1 MTKPMPYSG
10 TGIGDRR
17 FTFWCSEV
25 NDLTVLFEH
34 IDLLNCLNG
43 LHIQLLQG
51 ALQLLVI
58 CAGTLVRLLDLATRR
73 PFSSDSDSGSL
84 SLEPGELGLIHDF
97 PELDPVSTLQQQ
109 RQIPRAKGELER
121 GWTERCWIAAGEMET
136 GAVCWTLMIDAGRCP
151 LA

>member
-1 MTKPMPYSG
+1 
-10 TGIGDRR
+10 
-17 FTFWCSEV
+17 
-25 NDLTVLFEH
+25 
-34 IDLLNCLNG
+34 
-43 LHIQLLQG
+43 
-51 ALQLLVI
+51 
-58 CAGTLVRLLDLATRR
+58 
-73 PFSSDSDSGSL
+73 L
-84 SLEPGELGLIHDF
+84 SLEPGELGLIHDS